1 MPAGQDI
8 SPLVRTAI
16 MVRDLRASLDFYQN
30 VLGLDESLFAGTIE
44 DPRATGLMG
53 IADGTR
59 LHAHILKASGPPFGM
74 IGLFELDPMPAH
86 PAPATGGAR
95 VGETCLVF
103 YAPSLETLEAKL
115 RAGGHTIVSPSTEIS
130 VHPGHR
136 SNEMIFRDPDGILVN
151 CIERNPEAVWEG
163 YSVPGQ

>member
-1 MPAGQDI
+1 MAVGQDI

-44 DPRATGLMG
+44 DPRVTQLMG
-53 IADGTR
+53 VADGTR
-59 LHAHILKASGPPFGM
+59 LHAHILKANGPPFGM
-74 IGLFELDPMPAH
+74 IGLFELDPMPAN

-103 YAPSLETLEAKL
+103 YARSLEVVEARL
-115 RAGGHTIVSPSTEIS
+115 RSGGHDIVSPSTEIS
-130 VHPGHR
+130 VRPGHR
-136 SNEMIFRDPDGILVN
+136 SSEMIFRDPDGILVN
-151 CIERNPEAVWEG
+151 CIERDPEAVWQG